1 VLGAGFT
8 LAWHAKRLTIV
19 NSSLVSRDVSFQ
31 CFAQFPWSSIESQ
44 VSHWGIFLP
53 FYHVCGI
60 HFPSDHFK
68 WSISCLAC
76 VFARHPREWLG
87 IILLFQLQEAHQR
100 GNYQCARP
108 THKVYQH
115 VPCKLSLGCSK
126 QTCGKPFNIKTHKCD
141 FTNDFIWT
149 NFSWNGVVHNVRRIL
164 RQSGCWMRR
173 TKRRSRKSRIS
184 LARRSTFRVAHA
196 QQQSPNTCRTWPA
209 ISRMKS
215 NTVKHQH
222 SVKWTRWPH
231 TMAISKVK
239 LSSPLAEA
247 CVYSAW
253 FLATVRAQSKLEIHR
268 LFEAP
273 VWSSDL
279 LKFVFTSNAA
289 TSGQLIFVEPFDTN
303 GELLLCT
310 CHDTA

>member
-1 VLGAGFT
+1 MRDSFPIRPLQVVNFLSSVCVCET
-8 LAWHAKRLTIV
+8 STRMAWHNPAFPIARSAPTWKLPVRTPYPQSVPTCALQPVAWMLQADLWQTLQHQ
-19 NSSLVSRDVSFQ
+19 NSQMWF
-31 CFAQFPWSSIESQ
+31 
-44 VSHWGIFLP
+44 
-53 FYHVCGI
+53 
-60 HFPSDHFK
+60 
-68 WSISCLAC
+68 
-76 VFARHPREWLG
+76 
-87 IILLFQLQEAHQR
+87 
-100 GNYQCARP
+100 
-108 THKVYQH
+108 
-115 VPCKLSLGCSK
+115 
-126 QTCGKPFNIKTHKCD
+126 D
-141 FTNDFIWT
+141 FTNDFIWA
-149 NFSWNGVVHNVRRIL
+149 NFSWNSAVHNVRRIL
-164 RQSGCWMRR
+164 QQSGCWMRR

-253 FLATVRAQSKLEIHR
+253 FLATMRAQSKLEIHR

-289 TSGQLIFVEPFDTN
+289 TSGQLIFEPYDTN